1 MRAGA
6 GVHGVEERH
15 AQVLGDAEARE
26 RPRQLEAACETAA
39 GALVRGEPVHGGAI
53 EAHGARLVAQRAADA
68 VDQRRL
74 AGAVRANE
82 AEPLAGLDRQVDAV
96 ERHEA
101 AEAFA
106 DVVDL
111 EQRSHGVLLPAAG
124 SRSRST
130 RPQPRQIASAS
141 AETSQSQDGP
151 GMTLSAAPMTGSAP
165 SQRRPTIRPRANAR
179 YVMTA

>member
-1 MRAGA
+1 MTVSGAPSAIFLPETSTTSRCEKLITARMMCSIMMMVMPRSLSRISRATMSA
-6 GVHGVEERH
+6 TSLFES
-15 AQVLGDAEARE
+15 
-26 RPRQLEAACETAA
+26 P
-39 GALVRGEPVHGGAI
+39 AI

-130 RPQPRQIASAS
+130 RPQP
-141 AETSQSQDGP
+141 
-151 GMTLSAAPMTGSAP
+151 
-165 SQRRPTIRPRANAR
+165 
-179 YVMTA
+179 